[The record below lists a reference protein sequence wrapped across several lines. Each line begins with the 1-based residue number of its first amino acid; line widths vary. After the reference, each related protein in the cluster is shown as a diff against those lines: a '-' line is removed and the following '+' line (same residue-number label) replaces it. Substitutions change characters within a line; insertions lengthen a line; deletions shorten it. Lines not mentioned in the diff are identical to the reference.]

1 MNDRLHI
8 TSVPEALAAI
18 RAGSAFLD
26 AHLNGVAGFEEG
38 GGPGHPLASS
48 KAEIRK
54 VERLLKQGAGYREIA
69 EKVWGDKR
77 FKNRVRPIRD
87 RWVRKG
93 MP

>member
-48 KAEIRK
+48 KAEI
-54 VERLLKQGAGYREIA
+54 
-69 EKVWGDKR
+69 
-77 FKNRVRPIRD
+77 
-87 RWVRKG
+87 
-93 MP
+93 